1 MTDALFAPPETFM
14 RLPPGPPGPG
24 CRAAILG
31 VPFDCGT
38 HPFRVGARQG
48 PASVRQ
54 QSGLIRR
61 YHPSLADAD
70 VPALLNAVDCGDVA
84 LTPGRPDAAF
94 PAIEAAA
101 GSILDA
107 GAVPIG
113 IGGDGSVSL
122 PLMRAAGRRHAG
134 LVALHIDSHT
144 DAYDPEPEYPFSA
157 ATQFT
162 HAATEGAIDGS
173 ASWHVGI
180 RGFTYTAGVLPR
192 AHGLGYRVITAE
204 DLLRRGFA
212 QAMAEFRDSVAGRP
226 VYLCWDM
233 DVFDPSVAP
242 GVCTPT
248 WGGLS
253 AREGIELIRT
263 LTGLNIV
270 AMDFNTVSPPHDSA
284 GMTAFL
290 AGTVMHKCLQLACAG
305 LERWRSNQLA
315 QQI

>member
-1 MTDALFAPPETFM
+1 MEHPLFHSPDTFM
-14 RLPPGPPGPG
+14 RLPPGPPGPA

-48 PASVRQ
+48 PGHVRA

-61 YHPSLADAD
+61 YHPSLADVD
-70 VPALLNAVDCGDVA
+70 VPALLNAVDCGDVV
-84 LTPGRPDAAF
+84 LTPGRIDEAF
-94 PAIEAAA
+94 PRIEAAA
-101 GSILDA
+101 GTILDA
-107 GAVPIG
+107 GVVPIG
-113 IGGDGSVSL
+113 VGGDGSVSL
-122 PLMRAAGRRHAG
+122 PLMRAAGRRHRG
-134 LVALHIDSHT
+134 LVALHVDSHT
-144 DAYDPEPEYPFSA
+144 DAYDPEPAYPFSA

-162 HAATEGAIDGS
+162 HAATEGAIDGN

-180 RGFTYTAGVLPR
+180 RGFTYAQGVLLR
-192 AHGLGYRVITAE
+192 AAGLGYRVVTAD

-212 QAMAEFRDSVAGRP
+212 QAMAEFKDSTAGRP

-270 AMDFNTVSPPHDSA
+270 AMDFNTVSPPQDVNNMAAHLCA
-284 GMTAFL
+284 HMMMEGMLLL
-290 AGTVMHKCLQLACAG
+290 ARQFG
-305 LERWRSNQLA
+305 LVG
-315 QQI
+315 

>member
-1 MTDALFAPPETFM
+1 MTDSLFAPPETFM

-24 CRAAILG
+24 CRAAIIG

-61 YHPSLADAD
+61 YHPSLADVD
-70 VPALLNAVDCGDVA
+70 VPALLGAIDCGDVD
-84 LTPGRPDAAF
+84 LTPGRPDACF
-94 PAIEAAA
+94 PRIEAAA
-101 GSILDA
+101 ASILDA

-122 PLMRAAGRRHAG
+122 PLMRAAGHRHHG

-144 DAYDPEPEYPFSA
+144 DAYPYAPDDRYTA

-162 HAATEGAIDGS
+162 HAAEEGAIDAG
-173 ASWHVGI
+173 ASWHVGVH
-180 RGFTYTAGVLPR
+180 GFTYTAGVLPR
-192 AHGLGYRVITAE
+192 AKNLGYRVITAE

-253 AREGIELIRT
+253 AREGIDLIRT

-270 AMDFNTVSPPHDSA
+270 AMDFNTVSPPQDVN
-284 GMTAFL
+284 GMAAHLCAHMVMEAMVLL
-290 AGTVMHKCLQLACAG
+290 ARQFG
-305 LERWRSNQLA
+305 LLG
-315 QQI
+315 

>member
-1 MTDALFAPPETFM
+1 MPDALFTAPETFL

-24 CRAAILG
+24 CRAAIIG
-31 VPFDCGT
+31 VPFDCGI

-48 PASVRQ
+48 PAAVRQ

-61 YHPSLADAD
+61 YHPSLADVD
-70 VPALLNAVDCGDVA
+70 VPALLHAVDCGDVA
-84 LTPGRPDAAF
+84 LTPGRIDEAF
-94 PAIEAAA
+94 PLLEAAA
-101 GSILDA
+101 GTILDA

-122 PLMRAAGRRHAG
+122 PLMRAAGKRHPG
-134 LVALHIDSHT
+134 LIALHIDSHT
-144 DAYDPEPEYPFSA
+144 DAYDPEPDHPFTA

-162 HAATEGAIDGS
+162 HAATEHAIDGN

-180 RGFTYTAGVLPR
+180 RGFTYTHGVLPR
-192 AHGLGYRVITAE
+192 AAALGYRVVTAD

-212 QAMAEFRDSVAGRP
+212 QAMAEFRDSTAHRP

-263 LTGLNIV
+263 LSGLDIV
-270 AMDFNTVSPPHDSA
+270 AMDFNTVSPPQDVN
-284 GMTAFL
+284 GMAAHLCAHMIMEGMLLL
-290 AGTVMHKCLQLACAG
+290 ARQAG
-305 LERWRSNQLA
+305 LIS
-315 QQI
+315 

>member
-14 RLPPGPPGPG
+14 GLPSGPPGPG
-24 CRAAILG
+24 CRAAIIG

-61 YHPSLADAD
+61 YHPSLADVD
-70 VPALLNAVDCGDVA
+70 VPALLGAVDCGDVA
-84 LTPGRPDAAF
+84 LTPGRPDASF
-94 PAIEAAA
+94 PRIEAAA
-101 GSILDA
+101 ASILDA

-122 PLMRAAGRRHAG
+122 PLMRAAGRHHHG

-144 DAYDPEPEYPFSA
+144 DAYPYAPDDRYTA

-162 HAATEGAIDGS
+162 HAAEEGAIDAAS
-173 ASWHVGI
+173 SWHVGVH
-180 RGFTYTAGVLPR
+180 GFTYTSGVLPG

-212 QAMAEFRDSVAGRP
+212 QSMAEFRDSVAARP

-270 AMDFNTVSPPHDSA
+270 AMDFNTVSPPQDVN
-284 GMTAFL
+284 GMAAHLCAHMMMEAMVLL
-290 AGTVMHKCLQLACAG
+290 ARQFRLI
-305 LERWRSNQLA
+305 S
-315 QQI
+315 

>member
-1 MTDALFAPPETFM
+1 MANLLFQPPETFM
-14 RLPPGPPGPG
+14 RLPSGPPGRG

-31 VPFDCGT
+31 MPFDCGT

-48 PASVRQ
+48 PAHVRQ

-61 YHPSLADAD
+61 YHPSLADVD
-70 VPALLNAVDCGDVA
+70 VPALLGAVDCGDVA
-84 LTPGRPDAAF
+84 LTSGRPNDAF
-94 PAIEAAA
+94 PRIEIAA
-101 GSILDA
+101 GTILDV

-122 PLMRAAGRRHAG
+122 PLMRAAGRRHKS

-144 DAYDPEPEYPFSA
+144 DAYPYTEDERYTA
-157 ATQFT
+157 ASQFT
-162 HAATEGAIDGS
+162 HAAEEGAIDAS
-173 ASWHVGI
+173 SSWHVGI

-192 AHGLGYRVITAE
+192 ARGLGFRVVTAE

-212 QAMAEFRDSVAGRP
+212 QAMTEFRDSVGGRP
-226 VYLCWDM
+226 IYLCWDM

-253 AREGIELIRT
+253 AREGIELMRT
-263 LTGLNIV
+263 LQGLNIV
-270 AMDFNTVSPPHDSA
+270 AMDFNTVSPPQDVNDV
-284 GMTAFL
+284 TAHLCAHMMMEAMVLL
-290 AGTVMHKCLQLACAG
+290 AHQFGLVVEGTL
-305 LERWRSNQLA
+305 
-315 QQI
+315 